1 MQKGGGIILENFA
14 NIIGYENEKKQLM
27 QICDVIKNFERY
39 AKLGV
44 KKIRGLL
51 LHGPMGVGKTLMA
64 TSLMQAIGHQSY
76 IVRKDKIKEEFIT
89 YIEDIFET
97 AKENTPSIILFDDM
111 DKFFS
116 EDNQRRNPEELIMI
130 QSYMDQ
136 FKDKDIF
143 IIATANVLRDIPTT
157 LLRAGRFE
165 KIIKINRPNRKDA
178 IQLIENY
185 IQNKPIAKDITP
197 QWIGNIMNGSSCAE
211 LEGILNEA
219 GIYAVFHHEDQ
230 ISRDSFLKAFLM
242 KKFNVKIN
250 DFNWESYLHKQ
261 KVAYHEAGHIAIAY
275 IFNPKNI
282 VFVSIFPN
290 QNETRG
296 ITKILEDEDY
306 NFSYQKMYEDALYTL
321 AGKAAVEMKF
331 NEIDVGATSDL
342 EQTSFLTQRFIK
354 NYVVHGFDYL
364 ESEYIDSRE
373 NVDKIVKEANKMI
386 GEMYDEVKSI
396 LFQHWDKVEKV
407 ANELLKRNILVYDDI
422 VSLLQ

>member
-1 MQKGGGIILENFA
+1 M
-14 NIIGYENEKKQLM
+14 
-27 QICDVIKNFERY
+27 
-39 AKLGV
+39 
-44 KKIRGLL
+44 
-51 LHGPMGVGKTLMA
+51 
-64 TSLMQAIGHQSY
+64 
-76 IVRKDKIKEEFIT
+76 
-89 YIEDIFET
+89 
-97 AKENTPSIILFDDM
+97 
-111 DKFFS
+111 
-116 EDNQRRNPEELIMI
+116 
-130 QSYMDQ
+130 
-136 FKDKDIF
+136 
-143 IIATANVLRDIPTT
+143 
-157 LLRAGRFE
+157 
-165 KIIKINRPNRKDA
+165 
-178 IQLIENY
+178 
-185 IQNKPIAKDITP
+185 
-197 QWIGNIMNGSSCAE
+197 
-211 LEGILNEA
+211 
-219 GIYAVFHHEDQ
+219 
-230 ISRDSFLKAFLM
+230 
-242 KKFNVKIN
+242 
-250 DFNWESYLHKQ
+250 HKQ